1 MCIGVII
8 FSAALS
14 CTIWIRV
21 YSRVNVPY
29 EGVHTWH
36 YMGIVHELQGLM
48 QVVERKSF
56 VCCA

>member
-29 EGVHTWH
+29 EGVHGIIWVL
-36 YMGIVHELQGLM
+36 YMNVQGLM